1 MKGPPGLRSR
11 ARKPISSQVVQR
23 PGVMNPRCLDAVG
36 VAANDEATGDVDRSR
51 AHALADFVNAALAT
65 ARAFPVTISGV

>member
-1 MKGPPGLRSR
+1 
-11 ARKPISSQVVQR
+11 
-23 PGVMNPRCLDAVG
+23 MNPRCLDAVG